1 MTKLQATA
9 WLSHALCVPSQH
21 TAKKTKK
28 VHATITTDLTQKV
41 ETIIIIITIIIIA
54 HQHKAAGMKT
64 SIDIQNYRCN
74 GNLLCDHVY
83 EIVNKKF
90 FSTKM
95 N

>member
-1 MTKLQATA
+1 
-9 WLSHALCVPSQH
+9 VPSQH

-41 ETIIIIITIIIIA
+41 ETIIIIIIIIIA
-54 HQHKAAGMKT
+54 HQHKAVGMKT
-64 SIDIQNYRCN
+64 RIDIQNYRCN

-90 FSTKM
+90 FFYK
-95 N
+95 NELKG